1 MTEIVHAG
9 LDENGKPVVVR
20 RPSRSSPLEAW
31 LDARRDAVCSRTEP
45 PDLPKRLNGIDWD
58 DTVSPGEDPMEWI
71 GRYPDAL
78 PDEPDFVLPPGFRST
93 SGCAVIEPDGRV
105 WVALPTNQ
113 FCNQYATFPK
123 GRLEPVLSLLQ
134 NACKETWEETG
145 LVVEPVAFLADIRR
159 TRVVTRYFVA
169 RRVSGT
175 PALCGWETQ
184 AVALVPVGQLA
195 DFVNSPNDR
204 KLIDPIADWLASD
217 DNRIR
222 LR

>member
-1 MTEIVHAG
+1 MTQIPHPC

-20 RPSRSSPLEAW
+20 RPTRSTSRQTW
-31 LDARRDAVCSRTEP
+31 LDSQASAVCSRTEA
-45 PDLPKRLNGIDWD
+45 PDLPELLNGVVWD
-58 DTVSPGEDPMEWI
+58 DTVCLSEDPMEWI

-78 PDEPDFVLPPGFRST
+78 PDEPDFVLPPGFRAT

-159 TRVVTRYFVA
+159 TRVVTRYYVA

-184 AVALVPVGQLA
+184 GVGLVPVEQLA

-204 KLIDPIADWLASD
+204 KLIAPIAEWLATNDFPSK
-217 DNRIR
+217 

>member
-1 MTEIVHAG
+1 MTQVLHPC
-9 LDENGKPVVVR
+9 LDENGNPVVVR
-20 RPSRSSPLEAW
+20 RPTQSTSRGTW
-31 LDARRDAVCSRTEP
+31 LDPRACAVCSRTEE
-45 PDLPKRLNGIDWD
+45 PDLPDVLNDCAWD
-58 DTVSPGEDPMEWI
+58 DTVCLSENPMEWI
-71 GRYPDAL
+71 GRIPDAL
-78 PDEPDFVLPPGFRST
+78 PDEPDFVLPPGFRAT

-105 WVALPTNQ
+105 WVALPSNQ

-123 GRLEPVLSLLQ
+123 GRLEPMLSLLQ

-195 DFVNSPNDR
+195 EFVNSPNDR
-204 KLIDPIADWLASD
+204 KLIDPIADRLASD